1 LETLRKR
8 LILSGALIFLI
19 ISIGTAGFIIIEG
32 WGFLDSVYMTIIT
45 LSTVG
50 YGEIHALS
58 AKGRIFNMFLIIGGV
73 GTVFYALSIW
83 AKLLL
88 EGELQELFGRK
99 RLEKKIKELHD
110 HYIICGYGR
119 MGKIICRELKANG
132 INSLLSRK
140 IQAGW
145 LRGRIS
151 WLLTVMQHGILY

>member
-1 LETLRKR
+1 METLRKR